1 MPYAIS
7 QGILSLP
14 KPSTGFNT
22 IGHRITHIDCD
33 VGLAVIDFFTDML
46 KQLLDSGV
54 SQGNAVIEN
63 KRVKILNMMCWVWLC
78 INAVFISIELT
89 ISPDTQQNLPVLLS
103 SVSLNVLTLWLQRIG
118 RYQLARTI
126 YMVNL
131 WSTTILFAF
140 VLEPGR
146 QIEYF
151 LMLVAP
157 MALIFFDSRKVSIV
171 LLVVS
176 MLSFLIPNMLMQ
188 PETWMYQA
196 PVAKQALFISVYV
209 MVNYFRKLNA
219 GNEARL
225 AAKVNE
231 LEDLRQFQQKFFL
244 NVAHEVRTPL
254 TIISGH
260 QQKITNN
267 GIGASAI
274 KKSGKAIGTEVEKMK
289 RIADDVILLAGLDH
303 HEKALDKKVFDFAR
317 TVERNVLAC
326 KPLFEEKGIDL
337 RVHNHFKDHVLVSG
351 DAVALE
357 RVVNNLLMNA
367 LKFTDAGGLVTVSLV
382 NKPGNRLAL
391 WVEDSGLGI
400 TEKDQGLIFDRFFQV
415 GNEITQSGGNGIGLA
430 FAKEVVD
437 KHDGLISVESQPDE
451 GSLFMVELP
460 MEKPEEKL
468 TEEIDGKASVSENG
482 AQPDEERYTILLV
495 EDHPEMLD
503 YLQDLLG
510 NYRVLTAGNG
520 EEGLAVLR
528 ANPVD
533 LVITDYMMPKMNGL
547 HFVEAIRGNEK
558 DTGTSVIVL
567 SAISDSDL
575 KVKFLTLGID
585 DFLQKP
591 FNEPE
596 LLARINNCLLNS
608 EQRTRFRETEEIES
622 ITETKDSSDQW
633 LEEVRT
639 FVEEQC
645 GSSQFSVDSICEHFA
660 LSNSTLFRKV
670 KSATGMNPNGF
681 VREVRLQKAKAI
693 IDKQKPVSAKQ
704 LTYSV
709 GLKNTTRFLKQYEE
723 RFGEKLSF

>member
-1 MPYAIS
+1 
-7 QGILSLP
+7 
-14 KPSTGFNT
+14 
-22 IGHRITHIDCD
+22 
-33 VGLAVIDFFTDML
+33 ML
-46 KQLLDSGV
+46 KELLDSGV
-54 SQGNAVIEN
+54 SPGNAVIEN

-78 INAVFISIELT
+78 INAVFISVELT
-89 ISPDTQQNLPVLLS
+89 ISPDTKQNLPVLLS
-103 SVSLNVLTLWLQRIG
+103 SVSLNVLTLWLQRIK
-118 RYQLARTI
+118 RYQPARAI

-131 WSTTILFAF
+131 WSTTMLFAF
-140 VLEPGR
+140 LLEPGR

-157 MALIFFDSRKVSIV
+157 MALIFFDSRRVSV
-171 LLVVS
+171 LLLVAS
-176 MLSFLIPNMLMQ
+176 MLSFLIPQMLMQ
-188 PETWMYQA
+188 PESWMYQA

-231 LEDLRQFQQKFFL
+231 LEDLRQFQQRFFL

-267 GIGASAI
+267 GIDASAI

-303 HEKALDKKVFDFAR
+303 HEKALNKKLFDFSRAA
-317 TVERNVLAC
+317 ERNVLAC
-326 KPLFEEKGIDL
+326 RPLFEDKGIDL
-337 RVHNHFKDHVLVSG
+337 RVHNHFEQDVLVSG
-351 DAVALE
+351 DSVALE

-367 LKFTDAGGLVTVSLV
+367 LKFTDSGGSVTVSLV
-382 NKPGNRLAL
+382 KKPGNRLML

-400 TEKDQGLIFDRFFQV
+400 QLADQQLIFDRFYQV
-415 GNEITQSGGNGIGLA
+415 ENEITQSGGNGIGLA
-430 FAKEVVD
+430 FAKEVVE
-437 KHDGLISVESQPDE
+437 KHNGLISVESQPGE
-451 GSLFMVELP
+451 GSLFMIELP
-460 MEKPEEKL
+460 IEKSEVKPVEEAGSK
-468 TEEIDGKASVSENG
+468 VPMSENE
-482 AQPDEERYTILLV
+482 AEPDKDRSTILLV

-503 YLQDLLG
+503 YLQDLLE
-510 NYRVLTAGNG
+510 NYRVLTANNG

-547 HFVEAIRGNEK
+547 HFVEAIRGNYKEA
-558 DTGTSVIVL
+558 GTSVIVL

-591 FNEPE
+591 FNESE
-596 LLARINNCLLNS
+596 LLARVNNCLLNR
-608 EQRTRFRETEEIES
+608 EQRTRFMETEESES
-622 ITETKDSSDQW
+622 ATDTTGPSDEW
-633 LEEVRT
+633 LEEVRS
-639 FVEEQC
+639 FVEQQC
-645 GSSQFSVDSICEHFA
+645 GSSQFNVDSICEHFA
-660 LSNSTLFRKV
+660 LSNSTLFRKI

-681 VREVRLQKAKAI
+681 IREVRLQKAKTLLAE
-693 IDKQKPVSAKQ
+693 QKPVSAKQ

>member
-1 MPYAIS
+1 
-7 QGILSLP
+7 
-14 KPSTGFNT
+14 
-22 IGHRITHIDCD
+22 
-33 VGLAVIDFFTDML
+33 ML
-46 KQLLDSGV
+46 KELLDSGV
-54 SQGNAVIEN
+54 SQGNTVIEN

-78 INAVFISIELT
+78 INAVFISVELT

-103 SVSLNVLTLWLQRIG
+103 SVGLNLLTLWLQRTR
-118 RYQLARTI
+118 RYLSARTI

-131 WSTTILFAF
+131 WSTTMLFAF
-140 VLEPGR
+140 LLEPGR

-157 MALIFFDSRKVSIV
+157 MALIFFDSRRLSIL

-176 MLSFLIPNMLMQ
+176 MLSFLIPNILLQ

-209 MVNYFRKLNA
+209 MVNYFRKLNDL
-219 GNEARL
+219 NEARL

-260 QQKITNN
+260 QQKIANN
-267 GIGASAI
+267 GIDSSTVR
-274 KKSGKAIGTEVEKMK
+274 KSGRAIGKEVEKMK
-289 RIADDVILLAGLDH
+289 RIADDVILLAQLDH
-303 HEKALDKKVFDFAR
+303 QEEVLHKKVFDFAR

-326 KPLFEEKGIDL
+326 KPLFEDKDIDL
-337 RVHNHFKDHVLVSG
+337 RVHNHFNDQVLVSG

-367 LKFTDAGGLVTVSLV
+367 LKFTDTGGLVTVSLV

-400 TEKDQGLIFDRFFQV
+400 AEKDQQLIFDRFFQV
-415 GNEITQSGGNGIGLA
+415 GNVITQSGGNGIGLA
-430 FAKEVVD
+430 FAKEVVE
-437 KHDGLISVESQPDE
+437 KHNGRILVESQPDE

-460 MEKPEEKL
+460 MEKSEEK
-468 TEEIDGKASVSENG
+468 TAEEAGGMALLSESA
-482 AQPDEERYTILLV
+482 AQPEKSAGTILLV

-503 YLQDLLG
+503 YLQDLLA

-520 EEGLAVLR
+520 EEGLKVLR

-547 HFVEAIRGNEK
+547 HFVEAIRENGK
-558 DTGTSVIVL
+558 DVGTSVIVL
-567 SAISDSDL
+567 SAVSDSDL

-591 FNEPE
+591 FNESE
-596 LLARINNCLLNS
+596 LLARVNNCLLNR
-608 EQRTRFRETEEIES
+608 EQRARFRETEEPELP
-622 ITETKDSSDQW
+622 TEASGASDQW
-633 LEEVRT
+633 LEEVRS
-639 FVEEQC
+639 FVERQC

-693 IDKQKPVSAKQ
+693 IQEQKPVSAKQ